1 MNENINKV
9 FIYSNLIWLLV
20 LFFIMKGKINYFI
33 NILDFNLNI
42 YYGVYCF
49 CICGYRLVLRVLI
62 GKIIILKF
70 ILDIFLIFLLIYK
83 VMIYELWL

>member
-49 CICGYRLVLRVLI
+49 VYVVI
-62 GKIIILKF
+62 GWCWEF
-70 ILDIFLIFLLIYK
+70 
-83 VMIYELWL
+83 